1 MHHVRVEFILGKQ
14 IYLRKKNVCVCTLLL
29 IDKKIKIF
37 YAEYYF
43 I

>member
-14 IYLRKKNVCVCTLLL
+14 IYLRKKYVCVGILLL
-29 IDKKIKIF
+29 IDKKRKIF
-37 YAEYYF
+37 NAENYF